1 MLTDP
6 RFVDPAVYGA
16 VDRYTVARASGCAE
30 TAFGHRLLSP
40 SRAANVAPDV
50 EDPHF
55 AYDYALAYASQHT

>member
-1 MLTDP
+1 MRNEP
-6 RFVDPAVYGA
+6 RFIDPAVYGA

-40 SRAANVAPDV
+40 SRAATVAPGI

-55 AYDYALAYASQHT
+55 AYNDDLAYGHDNA